1 MNIFHFLN
9 PETILNSVGLIGLF
23 IIIFAE
29 SGLLIGFFLPGD
41 SLLFVA
47 GFLAP
52 SLHIHIFVL
61 AGGVALMA
69 ILGDSVGYWIG
80 KKIGPAIFKRE
91 ESLFFSK
98 KHVERA
104 HIFFAKH
111 GPSSIILARFIPI
124 VRTFVPMVAGVGAM
138 TYRTF
143 LTYNIIGGILWG
155 AGITLLG
162 SYFGSIIPDI
172 DQYLLPIIIVIV
184 ILSLLPVMFEIIK
197 ISKKN

>member
-23 IIIFAE
+23 INIFAE